1 MFNISNLYFTI
12 STFLLAYYNS
22 LQSILYPTQC
32 IKAHQADID
41 SLVRL
46 ANCGNIIVC
55 SNPTSAMSMMHTF
68 KCALEKGNR
77 GMIPSFFKTLE
88 SPAVGEYKHQQEL
101 ALKSVVAGKKT
112 DADDVA
118 PQANEPNPA
127 EPIGRRA
134 SALLGTN
141 MSFHEDCRF
150 DEDSSYNDIDE
161 DEDQDESRDDFA
173 MGTFSRAK
181 HQSSTST
188 LLGLAVKGK
197 KKNRGVLK
205 VLGEKAT
212 KTLRRSTVVLEPLR
226 TSLGKKPPT
235 MFSKS
240 HSS

>member
-1 MFNISNLYFTI
+1 
-12 STFLLAYYNS
+12 
-22 LQSILYPTQC
+22 
-32 IKAHQADID
+32 
-41 SLVRL
+41 
-46 ANCGNIIVC
+46 
-55 SNPTSAMSMMHTF
+55 MSMMHTF

-127 EPIGRRA
+127 EPIGRRS
-134 SALLGTN
+134 SALRL
-141 MSFHEDCRF
+141 MSYDEDCRF

-188 LLGLAVKGK
+188 LLGLAAKGK
-197 KKNRGVLK
+197 KKKPRVLK
-205 VLGEKAT
+205 ELGKKAT

>member
-1 MFNISNLYFTI
+1 MSLFNQFCIPI
-12 STFLLAYYNS
+12 P
-22 LQSILYPTQC
+22 PTQ
-32 IKAHQADID
+32 KAHQADID

-46 ANCGNIIVC
+46 VNCGNVIVC

-101 ALKSVVAGKKT
+101 ALKSVVAGKKN
-112 DADDVA
+112 DDVA

-141 MSFHEDCRF
+141 MSFDEDCRF

-188 LLGLAVKGK
+188 LLGLAAKGK
-197 KKNRGVLK
+197 KKKRRVLK
-205 VLGEKAT
+205 ELGKKAT